1 MVPADLTF
9 FLWLWLFYVI
19 YASGYGVAAGG
30 LTCLILRQR
39 WGVKAAAVDAVV
51 ASVLVFVSM
60 FACTVIDNSLRIFLP
75 GDWLFFTISAAG
87 VVVRHLIPRISK
99 AQGSTTGTAFF

>member
-1 MVPADLTF
+1 MVPANLTF

-30 LTCLILRQR
+30 LTCLILRQH
-39 WGVKAAAVDAVV
+39 WGVKAAALDAVV

-60 FACTVIDNSLRIFLP
+60 FVRMVIDNSLGISLP
-75 GDWLFFTISAAG
+75 GDWLYFTISTAG
-87 VVVRHLIPRISK
+87 VGVRHLIPRYFTLRIGK
-99 AQGSTTGTAFF
+99 VHRRTT